1 MPFVVRVKM
10 FDGGGRRGA
19 RAAARLVLC
28 VAMSLVAGAARAQES
43 VPADEREFG
52 PVVRAYL
59 GYLRAEQLVTDDRA
73 SRREV
78 SSAYVRRNSNRV
90 RALRQ
95 MAIRI
100 ARESGNDYLP
110 ELYAVARDELGTIF
124 ETPPRPE
131 TFREGEV
138 QGDTFRYLGSV
149 RTGELFYLFARL
161 DIYEQAELLKKH
173 DAQQPAPASRPVNA
187 APQPA
192 DAAARPSNT
201 ATRPADAQAQPRK
214 TSESGATQTTDAR
227 RGGAQSTNGTQPADA
242 QPPAPA
248 SRPRRV
254 PPPDAEP
261 PSKPGQQR

>member
-1 MPFVVRVKM
+1 MPFVLRVKTC
-10 FDGGGRRGA
+10 DGGWRRA
-19 RAAARLVLC
+19 AAARLVFCAVLTLG
-28 VAMSLVAGAARAQES
+28 ATAARAQEG
-43 VPADEREFG
+43 VPPEEREFG

-78 SSAYVRRNSNRV
+78 SSVYVRRNSNRI

-100 ARESGNDYLP
+100 ARESKNDYLP

-124 ETPPRPE
+124 ETPPAPE
-131 TFREGEV
+131 TFREGGV
-138 QGDTFRYLGSV
+138 LNDTFRYLGPV

-173 DAQQPAPASRPVNA
+173 GGEQQQPSLTRPTNASSRPTGVEA
-187 APQPA
+187 QPNKT
-192 DAAARPSNT
+192 S
-201 ATRPADAQAQPRK
+201 ATDSAQA
-214 TSESGATQTTDAR
+214 TDAR
-227 RGGAQSTNGTQPADA
+227 RDGTQGGSGTQPVAG
-242 QPPAPA
+242 QQPA

-254 PPPDAEP
+254 PPPDAAP
-261 PSKPGQQR
+261 PPAPDQQR

>member
-1 MPFVVRVKM
+1 MPVAVRVKTCE
-10 FDGGGRRGA
+10 GGRRRGA
-19 RAAARLVLC
+19 RAAAWLVLC
-28 VAMSLVAGAARAQES
+28 AVLALCATATRAQEGAS
-43 VPADEREFG
+43 PDEQEFG

-100 ARESGNDYLP
+100 ARESKNDYLP
-110 ELYAVARDELGTIF
+110 ELYAVARDELGTLF

-138 QGDTFRYLGSV
+138 LNDTFRYLGPV
-149 RTGELFYLFARL
+149 RTGEVFYLFARL

-173 DAQQPAPASRPVNA
+173 EGQQTPPAARPANASSRPTGTQA
-187 APQPA
+187 QPNKTPAA
-192 DAAARPSNT
+192 DAA
-201 ATRPADAQAQPRK
+201 
-214 TSESGATQTTDAR
+214 QTTDAR
-227 RGGAQSTNGTQPADA
+227 RAGSGSGNGPQPADA
-242 QPPAPA
+242 PPPAT
-248 SRPRRV
+248 RPRRV

-261 PSKPGQQR
+261 PSRPEQQR

>member
-1 MPFVVRVKM
+1 M
-10 FDGGGRRGA
+10 
-19 RAAARLVLC
+19 AAARLLLCAVLVTC
-28 VAMSLVAGAARAQES
+28 AGAARAQDG
-43 VPADEREFG
+43 VPPDEAEFG

-100 ARESGNDYLP
+100 ARETKNDYLP
-110 ELYAVARDELGTIF
+110 ELYAVARDELGTLF

-131 TFREGEV
+131 TFSAGEV
-138 QGDTFRYLGSV
+138 LGDTFRYLGPV

-173 DAQQPAPASRPVNA
+173 GGQQP
-187 APQPA
+187 
-192 DAAARPSNT
+192 PS
-201 ATRPADAQAQPRK
+201 ATRPANASSRPTSVEAQSNK
-214 TSESGATQTTDAR
+214 TSAGDAAQTTDAR
-227 RGGAQSTNGTQPADA
+227 RSGAQGGNGTQPADA
-242 QPPAPA
+242 QQPAPA

-254 PPPDAEP
+254 PPPDAAP
-261 PSKPGQQR
+261 PPNPAKQR

>member
-1 MPFVVRVKM
+1 MPFVVRVKRC
-10 FDGGGRRGA
+10 GGGWR

-28 VAMSLVAGAARAQES
+28 AALSLVATAARAQES
-43 VPADEREFG
+43 VPADEQEFG

-100 ARESGNDYLP
+100 ARESKNDYLP
-110 ELYAVARDELGTIF
+110 ELYAVARDELGTLF

-131 TFREGEV
+131 TIREGEV
-138 QGDTFRYLGSV
+138 LNDTFRYLGPV

-173 DAQQPAPASRPVNA
+173 DAPQPTPAPRPT
-187 APQPA
+187 
-192 DAAARPSNT
+192 DAAARP
-201 ATRPADAQAQPRK
+201 ADAEAQPRK
-214 TSESGATQTTDAR
+214 TSESGTTQATDAR
-227 RGGAQSTNGTQPADA
+227 RSGTQSTNSAQPVAG
-242 QPPAPA
+242 QPPARA
-248 SRPRRV
+248 TRPRRV

-261 PSKPGQQR
+261 PSLQKPGQQR

>member
-1 MPFVVRVKM
+1 MPFVVRVKV
-10 FDGGGRRGA
+10 FGGGRRRGSC
-19 RAAARLVLC
+19 AAARLVLC
-28 VAMSLVAGAARAQES
+28 VALSLVAGAARAQES
-43 VPADEREFG
+43 VPADEQEFG

-100 ARESGNDYLP
+100 ARESKNDYLP
-110 ELYAVARDELGTIF
+110 ELYAVTRDELGTLF

-131 TFREGEV
+131 TFREGDV
-138 QGDTFRYLGSV
+138 LNDTFRYLGPV

-161 DIYEQAELLKKH
+161 DIYEQADLLK
-173 DAQQPAPASRPVNA
+173 DAQQPTPAPRPT
-187 APQPA
+187 
-192 DAAARPSNT
+192 DAAARPVNT
-201 ATRPADAQAQPRK
+201 ATRPSDAEAQPRK
-214 TSESGATQTTDAR
+214 TSESSPTQTTDAR
-227 RGGAQSTNGTQPADA
+227 RSGAQNTNGTQPIAG

-248 SRPRRV
+248 TRPRRV

-261 PSKPGQQR
+261 PSKPGQ